1 MTESEANAR
10 FTVAFV
16 NSLQA
21 EDVGRYTVS
30 KPDADRLTSLQ
41 TGKPIAAV
49 KGNLWMEVTHFSNTV
64 NDGILYARKAE
75 DFARCIVTGKQIGRA
90 HV

>member
-1 MTESEANAR
+1 MTESEVNAR
-10 FTVAFV
+10 YTVAFV

-30 KPDADRLTSLQ
+30 KSDADRLTSLQ

-49 KGNLWMEVTHFSNTV
+49 KGNLWVEVDSV
-64 NDGILYARKAE
+64 AGGELI
-75 DFARCIVTGKQIGRA
+75 GKKLE
-90 HV
+90 VV

>member
-1 MTESEANAR
+1 MTESELNAR
-10 FTVAFV
+10 YTVAFV

-30 KPDADRLTSLQ
+30 KSDADRLTSLQ

-49 KGNLWMEVTHFSNTV
+49 KGNLWVEVESV
-64 NDGILYARKAE
+64 VDGELI
-75 DFARCIVTGKQIGRA
+75 GKKLE
-90 HV
+90 VV